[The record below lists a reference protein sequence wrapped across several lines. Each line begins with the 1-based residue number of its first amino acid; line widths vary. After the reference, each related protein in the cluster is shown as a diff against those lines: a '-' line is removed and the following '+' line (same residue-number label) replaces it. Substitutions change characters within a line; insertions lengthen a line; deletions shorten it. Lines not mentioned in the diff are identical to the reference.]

1 MSISAR
7 DRKILWS
14 RAGNQCAFPGCRQA
28 LVEKAQGTE
37 PGIVVG
43 EEAHILP
50 KGIGPRVHETVT
62 DGRIDSCVNIIL
74 LCPTHHTIVDKMRE
88 VYTTQALLD
97 MKQSHE
103 QRVSNKR
110 VQIEDDPTVAI
121 EEDGAHVGGQIVNA
135 WETEE
140 SAVVVSSY
148 GTLPVRQ
155 RSGRWRAA
163 GVRIG
168 QSHIRT
174 PRTIHW
180 LFESSEARPDV
191 EYWCTESKLHVVQ
204 ETFLYDERRF
214 APFAEHVFNLAQV
227 PASSRVTLL
236 VDVEPSIATRVPEFV
251 KQIQSIDRD
260 DDSDRL
266 DVLLCQLW
274 RAGLSEPKR
283 VREEF
288 IKFKDAWW
296 YRGENGET
304 IVEMLDEL
312 AVVQR
317 ALDTNHPERTS
328 Q

>member
-1 MSISAR
+1 
-7 DRKILWS
+7 
-14 RAGNQCAFPGCRQA
+14 
-28 LVEKAQGTE
+28 
-37 PGIVVG
+37 
-43 EEAHILP
+43 
-50 KGIGPRVHETVT
+50 
-62 DGRIDSCVNIIL
+62 
-74 LCPTHHTIVDKMRE
+74 
-88 VYTTQALLD
+88 

-214 APFAEHVFNLAQV
+214 APFAEHVFDLAQV

-251 KQIQSIDRD
+251 TQIQSIDRD

-266 DVLLCQLW
+266 AVLLCQLW
-274 RAGLSEPKR
+274 KAGLSEPKR

-288 IKFKDAWW
+288 MKFKDAWW
-296 YRGENGET
+296 YRGANGET

-312 AVVQR
+312 AVVQG
-317 ALDTNHPERTS
+317 ALDRNHPERTS